1 MPLKSDRT
9 TTSSAAGSGSGSPR
23 SSPRPGSAIQNAH
36 ASPAV
41 TRDTITF
48 HPAQMISTDW
58 QLPAAPLRASAVATV
73 VAGFAGAIT
82 IAELA
87 RGVLPVGGI
96 YAVKAG
102 AIFSIV
108 MLVALG
114 FLPRHHPFARFGP
127 ANQVTTIRAMLVA
140 LIGARFDMEI
150 DALLILVLAILVSE
164 FDKAGPWVILSGLL
178 RYIFVGAGRYWPRLR
193 APLFASRRRQ
203 AVCVVQILALNLAIV
218 PAVQPPLSAAIA
230 AVALAA
236 LAWSFLVDTRWLAR
250 RALAR
255 VRDRPARARR
265 RQAAIDPAFT
275 PGAALDLGGLG
286 AALHRP
292 LRGRHHPGALRPRH
306 QLVLGRAVHAG
317 CRG

>member
-1 MPLKSDRT
+1 
-9 TTSSAAGSGSGSPR
+9 
-23 SSPRPGSAIQNAH
+23 
-36 ASPAV
+36 
-41 TRDTITF
+41 
-48 HPAQMISTDW
+48 MISTHW

-73 VAGFAGAIT
+73 VAGFAGAIA

-108 MLVALG
+108 MIVALG

-127 ANQVTTIRAMLVA
+127 ANQITTMRAMLVA
-140 LIGARFDMEI
+140 LVAALIGEPRFPNVATSAAAATVVVSALDGVDGWLARRHQIASSFGARFDMEI

-218 PAVQPPLSAAIA
+218 PAVQPPLSVAIA

-236 LAWSFLVDTRWLAR
+236 LAWSFLVDTRWLLR
-250 RALAR
+250 S
-255 VRDRPARARR
+255 
-265 RQAAIDPAFT
+265 AA
-275 PGAALDLGGLG
+275 
-286 AALHRP
+286 
-292 LRGRHHPGALRPRH
+292 
-306 QLVLGRAVHAG
+306 
-317 CRG
+317 